1 MPKRKIVIIGGG
13 LSGLAAA
20 YELEKQKP
28 SDVEYSLIE
37 VKPRLGGSLE
47 TRQENGLAM
56 DGTGFV
62 STPDYDPEL
71 LADLQL
77 SEALLPLD
85 SQPQARIWAQGTQA
99 LVDALAARVQGARL
113 MRMAVS
119 SVGDLE
125 DGRCGICLENG
136 LLLAADALLLAT
148 PAYYAERMFYGFI
161 RELSDELR
169 DFHYDQIVR
178 VNLTFA
184 AEEIPQTLNM
194 PPDVAYVYAHQTR
207 HPARVPAGKTLVQV
221 GMRVAP
227 ELRDQAR
234 IIACLCA
241 DLKLPT
247 PQSTWL
253 HAWDKADALTPGEHD
268 FAERMTRIRAALPP
282 RIALVGSDY
291 LPLVS
296 MPGVAALGERIA
308 AARQA
313 ARKLLAC
320 VQS

>member
-1 MPKRKIVIIGGG
+1 MSKRKIVIIGGG

-20 YELEKQKP
+20 YELEKQSL

-37 VKPRLGGSLE
+37 IKPRLGGSLE
-47 TRQENGLAM
+47 TRLENELAM
-56 DGTGFV
+56 DGTGFA
-62 STPDYDPEL
+62 STPDYDPAL

-85 SQPQARIWAQGTQA
+85 SAPEARIWAQGTQA
-99 LVDALAARVQGARL
+99 LVDALVARVQGARL

-125 DGRCGICLENG
+125 DGRCGICMENG
-136 LLLAADALLLAT
+136 LLLAADALLLAV
-148 PAYYAERMFYGFI
+148 PAYYAERMFYGYI

-178 VNLTFA
+178 ISLTFA
-184 AEEIPQTLNM
+184 AHEIPETLTM

-207 HPARVPAGKTLVQV
+207 NPARVPAGTVLVQV

-241 DLKLPT
+241 DLKLPP
-247 PQSTWL
+247 PQSVWL
-253 HAWDKADALTPGEHD
+253 HAWDKADPLTPGEHD
-268 FAERMTRIRAALPP
+268 FAERMARIRAALPP

-296 MPGVAALGERIA
+296 MPGVAALGERIE

-313 ARKLLAC
+313 ARELLAS

>member
-20 YELEKQKP
+20 YELENQKP

-47 TRQENGLAM
+47 TSQENGLAM
-56 DGTGFV
+56 DGTGFA
-62 STPDYDPEL
+62 STPDYDPAL
-71 LADLQL
+71 LADLQI
-77 SEALLPLD
+77 SGALLPLD
-85 SQPQARIWAQGTQA
+85 SQPQARIWAQGAQM

-119 SVGDLE
+119 SVGELE

-136 LLLAADALLLAT
+136 LLLAADALLLAV
-148 PAYYAERMFYGFI
+148 PAYYAERMFYGYI

-178 VNLTFA
+178 VNLTFTA
-184 AEEIPQTLNM
+184 DKIPETLTM

-207 HPARVPAGKTLVQV
+207 HPARVPAGKALMQV

-227 ELRDQAR
+227 ELRDESS
-234 IIACLCA
+234 IIDCLCA

-247 PQSTWL
+247 PQAAWL
-253 HAWDKADALTPGEHD
+253 HAWDKADPLTPGEHD
-268 FAERMTRIRAALPP
+268 FAERMRRIRTALPP
-282 RIALVGSDY
+282 RIALTGSDY
-291 LPLVS
+291 LPLAS
-296 MPGVAALGERIA
+296 MPGVAALGERIE

-313 ARKLLAC
+313 ARELLVR

>member
-20 YELEKQKP
+20 YELERHR
-28 SDVEYSLIE
+28 SAELEYSLIE
-37 VKPRLGGSLE
+37 VRPRLGGSLE
-47 TRQENGLAM
+47 TWQENGLAM
-56 DGTGFV
+56 DGTGFA
-62 STPDYDPEL
+62 STPDYDPAL
-71 LADLQL
+71 LADLHL

-85 SQPQARIWAQGTQA
+85 SAPQARIWAQGTQA
-99 LVDALAARVQGARL
+99 LVDALAAQVQGARL

-119 SVGDLE
+119 SIGEME

-136 LLLAADALLLAT
+136 LLLAADALLLAV
-148 PAYYAERMFYGFI
+148 PAHYAERMFYGYI

-178 VNLTFA
+178 INLTFTA
-184 AEEIPQTLNM
+184 DEVPETLTM
-194 PPDVAYVYAHQTR
+194 PPDVAYVYAHQSR
-207 HPARVPAGKTLVQV
+207 HPARVPAGTALMQV

-227 ELRDQAR
+227 ELRDASS
-234 IIACLCA
+234 IIDCLCA

-253 HAWDKADALTPGEHD
+253 HAWDKADPLTPGEHD

-296 MPGVAALGERIA
+296 VPGVAALGERIE

-313 ARKLLAC
+313 ARELLAS